1 MSLSYWASLFGES
14 ERELKKTRTLMML
27 ALFMALSVIV
37 SSFRIRTPFFSI
49 TLGPLV
55 KMYVALLFGP
65 VTGAL
70 YGFSL
75 DILQFFI
82 SNRGDA
88 FFPGYTFTETLGVFL
103 YGLFLY
109 RRPLKLRT
117 VFAAKLAVVVICN
130 ILLGT
135 LWMSMLY
142 GKSFLFYLP
151 PRVVKNLIQ
160 WVVDS
165 LVFYSMAAALGRAGL
180 TRIILARPR

>member
-1 MSLSYWASLFGES
+1 MFVSKVVSLCGES
-14 ERELKKTRTLMML
+14 ERKLKKTKTMILIALFL
-27 ALFMALSVIV
+27 ALSIIV

-65 VTGAL
+65 ITGAL
-70 YGFSL
+70 YGFVL

-82 SNRGDA
+82 SNRGDP

-103 YGLFLY
+103 YGIFLY

-117 VFAAKLAVVVICN
+117 VLAGKLVVVIICN

-135 LWMSMLY
+135 LWMSILY

-151 PRVVKNLIQ
+151 PRTVKNLIQ
-160 WVVDS
+160 WIVDS
-165 LVFYSMAAALGRAGL
+165 FAFYSVAAALGRAGL
-180 TRIILARPR
+180 TRMIQEET

>member
-1 MSLSYWASLFGES
+1 MFVAQVTSLCGES
-14 ERELKKTRTLMML
+14 ERELRKTRTMILL
-27 ALFMALSVIV
+27 ALFMALSIIV

-65 VTGAL
+65 VTGAV
-70 YGFSL
+70 YGFVL

-82 SNRGDA
+82 SNRGDP

-109 RRPLKLRT
+109 RRPLRLRT
-117 VFAAKLAVVVICN
+117 VFAAKLVVIVICN

-135 LWMSMLY
+135 LWMSILY

-151 PRVVKNLIQ
+151 PRTVKNLIQ

-165 LVFYSMAAALGRAGL
+165 LVFYSLAAALGRAGL
-180 TRIILARPR
+180 TRLIQEK